1 MCDLTNIEKRKLEKL
16 LEMGGGYVLDF
27 SNRTLDQFFE
37 DSIGRSLYDA
47 RYSHGSGSKANQMR
61 GFWMVEANHTVGKL
75 MGDML
80 EHVAETRPGVKDTEL
95 YKNSLVIVARLK
107 EGRPVA
113 DLDAI
118 TSLSDEKDFEAVARA
133 VSSAIESNRPE
144 DALDRLHTFVTKF
157 MRSLCQ
163 GHGIPV
169 TREKAL
175 HSLAGEY
182 VKKVQEL
189 GYVESEMTVRILK
202 SSIGNLE
209 AFNHVR
215 NNQSL
220 AHDNPALNYD
230 EALLIFN
237 NVASSVRFV
246 RSLEAQIDVKKKKKA
261 AEDALLDDDI
271 PF

>member
-37 DSIGRSLYDA
+37 DSIGRSLYDV

-95 YKNSLVIVARLK
+95 YKNSLAIVARLK
-107 EGRPVA
+107 ESRPVA

-175 HSLAGEY
+175 G
-182 VKKVQEL
+182 
-189 GYVESEMTVRILK
+189 
-202 SSIGNLE
+202 
-209 AFNHVR
+209 
-215 NNQSL
+215 
-220 AHDNPALNYD
+220 
-230 EALLIFN
+230 
-237 NVASSVRFV
+237 
-246 RSLEAQIDVKKKKKA
+246 
-261 AEDALLDDDI
+261 
-271 PF
+271 